1 MSYRI
6 GLCWVALF
14 LLMFPLS
21 AQNRNVTGTVVDK
34 NGLPLT
40 GANVVLVEKTSV
52 GTIVD
57 ARGNFSITVPENAA
71 LSFSFIGFKTKILR
85 LGKSVTHIRVV
96 LEEDLKVLED
106 VVVTALGIS
115 REAKSLGYA
124 RQAIDAES
132 LSDLR
137 DPNLLNSLSGKVAGV
152 NFISNGGPLSSTR
165 VEIRGNN
172 SLTGNNQPLYVVDG
186 VPISNPMGE
195 NGDLDY
201 GNPASFINPDEI
213 ASIEV
218 LKGANAA
225 ALYGSD
231 AANGVI
237 LITTRKPVNK
247 KGLGISYNF
256 NMQYSFLREYPLYQN
271 IYGVAYG
278 VAPGDNRGTNYPTC
292 TPKNGYEYNPNLP
305 YGIYV
310 FNWHGMNQRSWGL
323 PMLGFEV
330 VGRNNEIRT
339 YSPTKNTV
347 SDMYRVGRTMT
358 NSVTIDKVFNG
369 ASFRFGYT
377 MIDYQG
383 ILDQFDLMKRHT
395 FNLRADV
402 NLTKWLKMEANANYQ
417 LENTDN
423 RDFKGDSSRNPL
435 RAIMNL
441 PRDAT
446 VGELVPWKD
455 SEGRGYSR
463 EGFYNPYWLVNECSN
478 ADDRTWFRG
487 TLGFT
492 VKIVKNLD
500 VRLRASIDNS
510 TKNGWIFDN
519 YYSIWDID
527 GRYQTFKEENKNYNY
542 EALLNYKTNWKN
554 LSISAN
560 LGTSLQKNEG
570 NKLVST
576 VDHLAAPDIKS
587 LSNNAYMLSSN
598 SSYYG
603 KEKQSVYGM
612 LSFGY
617 KGFFIDG
624 TFRNDWSSSLPKA
637 NNSYFY
643 SSGSMAWVLTDMFPK
658 LKSKVLT
665 FAKLRGSI
673 ARVGNDCGFDQL
685 INGYTYGGLFRD
697 NMPWFS
703 GDSYRK
709 NPFLKPETTISK
721 EIGAEFR
728 FMNNR
733 LIADITYYDKS
744 THDQIVQ
751 STLSYLSGYQ
761 RRLINSG
768 EISNKGWEISLSGS
782 PVKIRNFEWKTTVNW
797 SKNNSM
803 VKSLPDGIDKIEIG
817 SGMNDTKSYAEVGK
831 PYGALYAH
839 TYKRD
844 EAGHILCSQD
854 GSPKEA
860 DVMKYVG
867 CVQADWRGGWSNQ
880 FRIGRVQISCMIDF
894 QKGGMFLSQSA
905 TVGATDGQT
914 VQSLQGR
921 DAYFYSA
928 RILGESNDERY
939 GFLRPN
945 DTNNPNNYQVLYPD
959 WQRPKGVVVENC
971 VYDNEVEGLAGQPVL
986 GWANP
991 ENYWMHH
998 TRRNMERF
1006 IYDASYIK
1014 LREITVSYELPKSWL
1029 RNLPLQ
1035 TVRVAAVGRNIAT
1048 LFSNTPKGLD
1058 PQATSTTGNAQGFE
1072 RGFNLPSATYGF
1084 DIKVSF

>member
-124 RQAIDAES
+124 RQAIDTES

-201 GNPASFINPDEI
+201 GNPASFINTDEI

-560 LGTSLQKNEG
+560 LGTSLQK
-570 NKLVST
+570 K
-576 VDHLAAPDIKS
+576 
-587 LSNNAYMLSSN
+587 
-598 SSYYG
+598 
-603 KEKQSVYGM
+603 
-612 LSFGY
+612 
-617 KGFFIDG
+617 
-624 TFRNDWSSSLPKA
+624 
-637 NNSYFY
+637 
-643 SSGSMAWVLTDMFPK
+643 
-658 LKSKVLT
+658 
-665 FAKLRGSI
+665 
-673 ARVGNDCGFDQL
+673 
-685 INGYTYGGLFRD
+685 
-697 NMPWFS
+697 
-703 GDSYRK
+703 
-709 NPFLKPETTISK
+709 
-721 EIGAEFR
+721 
-728 FMNNR
+728 
-733 LIADITYYDKS
+733 
-744 THDQIVQ
+744 
-751 STLSYLSGYQ
+751 
-761 RRLINSG
+761 RR
-768 EISNKGWEISLSGS
+768 
-782 PVKIRNFEWKTTVNW
+782 
-797 SKNNSM
+797 
-803 VKSLPDGIDKIEIG
+803 
-817 SGMNDTKSYAEVGK
+817 
-831 PYGALYAH
+831 
-839 TYKRD
+839 
-844 EAGHILCSQD
+844 
-854 GSPKEA
+854 
-860 DVMKYVG
+860 
-867 CVQADWRGGWSNQ
+867 
-880 FRIGRVQISCMIDF
+880 
-894 QKGGMFLSQSA
+894 
-905 TVGATDGQT
+905 
-914 VQSLQGR
+914 
-921 DAYFYSA
+921 
-928 RILGESNDERY
+928 
-939 GFLRPN
+939 
-945 DTNNPNNYQVLYPD
+945 
-959 WQRPKGVVVENC
+959 
-971 VYDNEVEGLAGQPVL
+971 
-986 GWANP
+986 
-991 ENYWMHH
+991 
-998 TRRNMERF
+998 
-1006 IYDASYIK
+1006 
-1014 LREITVSYELPKSWL
+1014 
-1029 RNLPLQ
+1029 
-1035 TVRVAAVGRNIAT
+1035 
-1048 LFSNTPKGLD
+1048 
-1058 PQATSTTGNAQGFE
+1058 
-1072 RGFNLPSATYGF
+1072 
-1084 DIKVSF
+1084 